1 MSAPELPTREA
12 LKKRIGS
19 TLRNKWRIDDLID
32 VGGMAAI
39 YSATHQTGA
48 RAAVKIL
55 HEPLAGN
62 SDVCQRFLREGYVA
76 NAVDHPGAVTVLDDG
91 TIEGGSPYLVMELL
105 VGKSLHER
113 LEERGKLEVEEV
125 LYIVDQVLDVLVA
138 AHEKAIVHRD
148 IKPANLF
155 LTREGKVKVLDF
167 GLARMRQASS
177 SFEPTRDG
185 MVLGTPSFS
194 APEQARGEN
203 DKVDW
208 RTDIWGVGAV
218 AFNALTGRHVHD
230 EPTMLKRLMAA
241 ATKPAPSLADVEPG
255 LPGDLVALVDT
266 ALAFD
271 KEKRHQTARLMQDAT
286 RRVYHI
292 ISGGQAPSSDVITD
306 RLSWTDT
313 SSKGERP
320 SPAQASVT
328 LISGREAS
336 SESIEVLFEEPI
348 RVIDP
353 RKKPSGEPTLTSEA
367 PAANDDDLVTESMI
381 TEAPSLSKS
390 QDSAGAAKPS
400 TEPKTAPT
408 EPPTIKNKS

>member
-12 LKKRIGS
+12 LKKRVGS
-19 TLRNKWRIDDLID
+19 MLRNKWRLDELID

-62 SDVCQRFLREGYVA
+62 TDVCQRFLREGYVA

-91 TIEGGSPYLVMELL
+91 TTEGGSPYLVMELL
-105 VGKSLHER
+105 IGTSLHDR
-113 LEERGKLEVEEV
+113 LEERGKLEVAEV
-125 LYIVDQVLDVLVA
+125 LYITDQVLDVLVA

-167 GLARMRQASS
+167 GLARMRQPNS

-208 RTDIWGVGAV
+208 RTDIWGIGAV
-218 AFNALTGRHVHD
+218 AFNALTGRYVHD
-230 EPTMLKRLMAA
+230 EPTTLKRLLAA

-255 LPGDLVALVDT
+255 LPGDLVALIDT

-271 KEKRHQTARLMQDAT
+271 KEKRHQTARVMQDAT

-292 ISGGQAPSSDVITD
+292 ISGGEAPTSEVITD
-306 RLSWTDT
+306 RLSWTD
-313 SSKGERP
+313 SP
-320 SPAQASVT
+320 STNLTPAQASVT

-348 RVIDP
+348 RVIDT
-353 RKKPSGEPTLTSEA
+353 RKKPSADPTLTSE
-367 PAANDDDLVTESMI
+367 PPTANDDELVTESMI
-381 TEAPSLSKS
+381 TEAPSLSKTYES
-390 QDSAGAAKPS
+390 PGASKPS

-408 EPPTIKNKS
+408 QPPTIKNES